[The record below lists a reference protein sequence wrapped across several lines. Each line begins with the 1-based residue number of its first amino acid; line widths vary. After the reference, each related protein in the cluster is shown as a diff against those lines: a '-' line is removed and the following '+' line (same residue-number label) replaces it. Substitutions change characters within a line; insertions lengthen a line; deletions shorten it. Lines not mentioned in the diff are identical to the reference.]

1 MRSHDF
7 LQTDSRP
14 DSLTHKLCEK
24 KNIHWRRNPSVTST
38 TSSHFSCWMIPEMA
52 LVHSA
57 AQGAMETAALAKHS
71 PSVKTTASGRMSVT
85 MKLALCTKWQL
96 VATSS
101 RRHCWEVALLLPSAK
116 TQISPSK
123 WLPRL
128 QLKSMTPSCPRFF
141 FIFYLVFIHLFCWNC
156 LERVEMHIRFDHAF
170 FFFLCLCVW
179 FCCFI
184 MIISPETFHGPI
196 YFSLKF

>member
-1 MRSHDF
+1 MTSCR
-7 LQTDSRP
+7 LT
-14 DSLTHKLCEK
+14 DSLTHKLCK
-24 KNIHWRRNPSVTST
+24 KNNIHWRRNPSVTST

-123 WLPRL
+123 WLPCL
-128 QLKSMTPSCPRFF
+128 QLKSMKPSCPRFF
-141 FIFYLVFIHLFCWNC
+141 FTFSLVLIHLFCWNC
-156 LERVEMHIRFDHAF
+156 WDGTQCIFLLSVCFVLLFYNCCFSRTVLWANLF
-170 FFFLCLCVW
+170 FFE
-179 FCCFI
+179 I
-184 MIISPETFHGPI
+184 
-196 YFSLKF
+196 FST